1 MVTKRS
7 ARLPPPLGGSTAEV
21 ISIDAIDATANNDIF
36 DTTGSVFQVDIDAS
50 LNSGED
56 VYLKF
61 YDHATPTIGTTSAEM
76 VLKGKAGQ
84 VTSYLLPRGI
94 PFGTAIS
101 VAVTQTAG
109 GTEGVDSPSGT
120 VDVRILVGATP

>member
-7 ARLPPPLGGSTAEV
+7 ARIPPPLGGSTAEV
-21 ISIDAIDATANNDIF
+21 ISIDGINATANNDVF
-36 DTTGSVFQVDIDAS
+36 DATGSVFQVDIDAS

-61 YDHATPTIGTTSAEM
+61 YDNLTPTIGTDDAEM

-84 VTSYLLPRGI
+84 VTPYLFPRGI

-101 VAVTQTAG
+101 VACSKTAG
-109 GTEGVDSPSGT
+109 GTEGVDNPSGT
-120 VDVRILVGATP
+120 VDVQILVGATP